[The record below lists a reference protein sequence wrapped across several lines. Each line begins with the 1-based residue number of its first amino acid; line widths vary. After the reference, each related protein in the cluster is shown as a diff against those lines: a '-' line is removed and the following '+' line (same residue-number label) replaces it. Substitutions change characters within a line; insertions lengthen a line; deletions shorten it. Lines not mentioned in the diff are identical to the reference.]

1 MEENT
6 TYDLNSLLTI
16 TEEEAIEIANN
27 IVAEIPEW
35 GRQYYP
41 ENPLLAAI
49 AYAPVYYDNHSI
61 WENMRQELAY
71 IHSNTKEE

>member
-16 TEEEAIEIANN
+16 TEEEAMEIANN

-71 IHSNTKEE
+71 IRSNTKEE